1 MKVIV
6 SDSLREGVADFR
18 GRAWLPAQIL
28 DWWDNRSERL
38 LLLTGGPGTGKSMV
52 AAWLAGYGPEP
63 ADLTARSEL
72 RRLRNLVKGTHFCSA
87 IDTVNNSP
95 KGMADNLARQLT
107 ANLPKFSEA
116 LLTQVGSNLSL
127 TTDQQV
133 VNNYGSITGV
143 AIESLDLGG
152 LLDEPSF
159 LVALLN
165 PLIEY
170 FKIPTH
176 EPLLLMMDGLDEAAL
191 YEGRYK
197 ILRAI
202 LALVNLQAPVRVIA
216 TVRDADTLPEG
227 FSSAYRRD
235 LILDAPANQD
245 DVADY
250 VRSRMEGNQNAALVA
265 LTPEVIDRARG
276 NFLYASLV
284 VRDLL
289 ASVKAGLQPTVDDVP
304 DELAGHY
311 KRFLDRLT
319 NDDLQLWRK
328 ELRPVLGTVAVSQDP
343 NLRLKPLAQVT
354 RRPRSALLDTLQ
366 QCRSYLSG
374 RFDQQ
379 DVDQSGPFTLF
390 HKSFTDFLFSFED
403 SQKYY
408 IDPAEVHSGLAYH
421 YWPTDVSLPAYQ
433 EWDDYGLRNMPT
445 HLAGATETTDDD
457 ERHNLT
463 GRLVE
468 LVVNPGYQHDLA
480 ERIKDLSQIELS
492 LERALQTA
500 CQDLEPEA
508 LALVIRT
515 AFKLYT
521 FRQSTRRSRDVFQHA
536 ARGDLGAARMK
547 LALFPVDAD
556 WRAAAELLI
565 AWLVA
570 AADPAA
576 LPAVQHLFTEVTT
589 NYSGNFPLQVL
600 AARTAESWGG
610 PPARLHGLPDAPPPE
625 LLEAVVYRL
634 QSEKIQS
641 GLLVSYIGYAA
652 NQVHETTPV
661 LEEPMPLQ
669 GSDNA
674 PVERARVDGPVLVAY
689 IKDHPNTTEGCRAFL
704 HYLNIM
710 AANQYRQYRNLSLWK
725 LLDAALRHPDPHWTR
740 AALVRIV
747 SAALTPG
754 GAPFTEAFG
763 EALRG
768 HKARLGYQPAVD
780 GLEEQYA
787 QVISRAAMLSEER
800 GRNDVTGAHKRRFA
814 ALALAYS
821 LLPGKEQRARDL
833 LLQSFQLPRGYAG
846 FMAPAWLNL
855 AETLR
860 IVGLEPGL
868 IPTALDE
875 ALDAA
880 RHVQDPVFRARTI
893 LFVNTLR
900 EHWWDLPPAAIKPA
914 AADLPGVVRDFAA
927 HPFAKR
933 FAPFYRTGSSFNLPS
948 PSQEAKR
955 LPDELIN
962 ARTLR
967 RIAPEL
973 GYNPEALREINA
985 GSGWDLDTDLAPGA
999 SEVRLPDADFAP
1011 WLAAHLSA
1019 EVAASALIPRQKREL
1034 IQLLVPIAM
1043 PNRTTLDTVLARLI
1057 YAARPESLEILRA
1070 CEQDLAEPPSGDKNL
1085 AGSREAYPQDAG
1097 PVTGVQLG
1105 HLDADGKLIVSAV
1118 ALNSR
1123 TGVAIGARIDNS
1135 ESIPTR

>member
-1 MKVIV
+1 MMKVTIA
-6 SDSLREGVADFR
+6 DSLREGVADFR

-28 DWWDNRSERL
+28 DWWDNRTERL

-63 ADLTARSEL
+63 VDLTAQAEL
-72 RRLRNLVKGTHFCSA
+72 GRLRNLVKGAHFCNHV
-87 IDTVNNSP
+87 DTWNNSP
-95 KGMADNLARQLT
+95 KGLADNLARQLT
-107 ANLPKFSEA
+107 ANLPGFSEA
-116 LLTQVGSNLSL
+116 LLAQVGSILSL
-127 TTDQQV
+127 TNDQQV
-133 VNNYGSITGV
+133 VNNYGSVTGV
-143 AIESLDLGG
+143 VVENLDLGG

-159 LVALLN
+159 LMALLT
-165 PLIEY
+165 PLVE
-170 FKIPTH
+170 FFNELTR
-176 EPLLLMMDGLDEAAL
+176 EPLLLVIDGLDGAAL

-197 ILRAI
+197 IPRAI

-216 TVRDADTLPEG
+216 TVRDADTLPDG
-227 FSSAYRRD
+227 FGSAYRRD
-235 LILDAPANQD
+235 LILNAPASQD

-250 VRSRMEGNQNAALVA
+250 VRSRMEGAQNAALAA
-265 LTPEVIDRARG
+265 LAPEVIRRAHG

-284 VRDLL
+284 VSDLL
-289 ASVKAGLQPTVDDVP
+289 ASAKVGQQLTVDDVP
-304 DELAGHY
+304 DGLAGHY
-311 KRFLDRLT
+311 RRFLSDLT
-319 NDDLQLWRK
+319 NDDLQLWRQ

-343 NLRLKPLAQVT
+343 NLRLKPLALVT
-354 RRPRSALLDTLQ
+354 RRSRQELLDTLQ

-379 DVDQSGPFTLF
+379 DVDQNGPFTLF
-390 HKSFTDFLFSFED
+390 HKSFADFLFSSTD
-403 SQKYY
+403 SQNFY
-408 IDPAEVHSGLAYH
+408 IDPATVHSGLAYH
-421 YWPTDVSLPAYQ
+421 YWPADVSSPGYQ

-445 HLAGATETTDDD
+445 HLSGATQTIDEDD
-457 ERHNLT
+457 RHNLT
-463 GRLVE
+463 GRLVN
-468 LVVNPGYQHDLA
+468 LVVNPGYQRDLA
-480 ERIKDLSQIELS
+480 ERIKDLSQNELS

-500 CQDLEPEA
+500 CQDLKPEA
-508 LALVIRT
+508 LALVIRS

-521 FRQSTRRSRDVFQHA
+521 FRESTRRSRHVFQHA
-536 ARGDLGAARMK
+536 ARGDLAAARMK

-570 AADPAA
+570 ATNQADLAA
-576 LPAVQHLFTEVTT
+576 AQHLYTEVTA

-600 AARTAESWGG
+600 AARTVESWGG
-610 PPARLHGLPDAPPPE
+610 PPAQLLDLPDAPPPE

-641 GLLVSYIGYAA
+641 GLLVSYIVHAA
-652 NQVHETTPV
+652 NQVYETTPI

-669 GSDNA
+669 GSDEA

-689 IKDHPNTTEGCRAFL
+689 IKDHSSTTEGCRAFL
-704 HYLNIM
+704 HYVSIM

-725 LLDAALRHPDPHWTR
+725 LLDAALRHPDPNWTR
-740 AALVRIV
+740 AALVRVV
-747 SAALTPG
+747 SAALAPG

-763 EALRG
+763 DALRG
-768 HKARLGYQPAVD
+768 HKARLDYQPAVD
-780 GLEEQYA
+780 GLEEQHA
-787 QVISRAAMLSEER
+787 QATSRASMLSEER

-821 LLPGKEQRARDL
+821 LLPGGEQRARHL
-833 LLQSFQLPRGYAG
+833 LVQSFQLPRGYAG

-860 IVGLEPGL
+860 IVALEPGL
-868 IPTALDE
+868 IPAALDE
-875 ALDAA
+875 ALEAA

-900 EHWWDLPPAAIKPA
+900 EHWWGLPAAAIKPA

-933 FAPFYRTGSSFNLPS
+933 FAPFYRVGSSFNLPS
-948 PSQEAKR
+948 PSEEAKD

-967 RIAPEL
+967 KIAAEL
-973 GYNPEALREINA
+973 GYNPQALREIND
-985 GSGWDLDTDLAPGA
+985 GSGWDLDIDLAPGT
-999 SEVRLPDADFAP
+999 SEVRLPDPDFAP

-1019 EVAASALIPRQKREL
+1019 EVAASASFTPRQKQEL
-1034 IQLLVPIAM
+1034 IQLLVPVAM

-1070 CEQDLAEPPSGDKNL
+1070 CEQDLDELQPGDRNL
-1085 AGSREAYPQDAG
+1085 AVSKEPDPQSPG
-1097 PVTGVQLG
+1097 PVTGARVG
-1105 HLDADGKLIVSAV
+1105 HF
-1118 ALNSR
+1118 
-1123 TGVAIGARIDNS
+1123 
-1135 ESIPTR
+1135 